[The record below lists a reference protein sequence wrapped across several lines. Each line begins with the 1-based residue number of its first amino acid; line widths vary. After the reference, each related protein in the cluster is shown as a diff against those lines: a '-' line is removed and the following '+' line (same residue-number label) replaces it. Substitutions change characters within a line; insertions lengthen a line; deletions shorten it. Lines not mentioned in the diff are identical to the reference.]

1 MIAQRLIA
9 FIPIVIAVSILIF
22 LALRVVPG
30 DPVTVLTAGSP
41 VPAEVKEQ
49 LRREFDLDKPLTVQ
63 YWNWAKNAVQGDF
76 GISLKTREPVTELLG
91 ETLPITLT
99 ILIGGLILSM
109 LISIP
114 LGVIAALRQGRLS
127 DQLIIGATL
136 VTLSVPVFTAG
147 ILAIIVFSFWL
158 GWLPPFGR
166 GEGFGWDRISHLL
179 MPWCVLGLAM
189 TAAQTNTL
197 RAGMIDVLNRE
208 YILAAEA
215 RGLRPIAVIR
225 HGFRTAMVPVVNIL
239 GVQFGYMIVGTVLVD
254 FVFGMGGIG
263 QLLVDAVN
271 QRDYPVVQAILV
283 CIAVAFTAT
292 TLLVDIVASRLDPR
306 YAD

>member
-1 MIAQRLIA
+1 MSAQRLIA

-76 GISLKTREPVTELLG
+76 GISLKTREPVTELLS
-91 ETLPITLT
+91 ETLPITLA

-109 LISIP
+109 LISVP
-114 LGVIAALRQGRLS
+114 LGIIAALRQGRLT
-127 DQLIIGATL
+127 DQLIIGGTL

-166 GEGFGWDRISHLL
+166 GEGFGWDRVAHLI

-225 HGFRTAMVPVVNIL
+225 HGLRTAMVPVVTIL

-263 QLLVDAVN
+263 QLLVAAVN

>member
-1 MIAQRLIA
+1 MILRRLMA
-9 FIPIVIAVSILIF
+9 FVPIVVAVSILIF

-49 LRREFDLDKPLTVQ
+49 LRRAFDLDKPLVTQ
-63 YWNWAKNAVQGDF
+63 YTLWAGKALTGDF
-76 GISLKTREPVTELLG
+76 GISLKSRIPVTRLLAQSI
-91 ETLPITLT
+91 PITLAV
-99 ILIGGLILSM
+99 LAGGLVLSM
-109 LISIP
+109 LISLP
-114 LGVIAALRQGRLS
+114 LGILAALRQGRWI
-127 DQLIIGATL
+127 DQAIIAGTL

-147 ILAIIVFSFWL
+147 ILSIIVFSFWL

-166 GEGFGWDRISHLL
+166 GTGFLDGIRHLIL
-179 MPWCVLGLAM
+179 PWCVLGLSL

-197 RAGMIDVLNRE
+197 RAGMIDVLNRD
-208 YILAAEA
+208 YLLAAEG
-215 RGLRPIAVIR
+215 RGLPPLAVLR
-225 HGFRTAMVPVVNIL
+225 HGLRTAMVPVVTVL

-254 FVFGMGGIG
+254 YVFGLGGIG

-283 CIAVAFTAT
+283 TIAVAFTAT

-306 YAD
+306 YAE

>member
-1 MIAQRLIA
+1 M
-9 FIPIVIAVSILIF
+9 
-22 LALRVVPG
+22 
-30 DPVTVLTAGSP
+30 
-41 VPAEVKEQ
+41 
-49 LRREFDLDKPLTVQ
+49 
-63 YWNWAKNAVQGDF
+63 
-76 GISLKTREPVTELLG
+76 
-91 ETLPITLT
+91 
-99 ILIGGLILSM
+99 
-109 LISIP
+109 
-114 LGVIAALRQGRLS
+114 
-127 DQLIIGATL
+127 
-136 VTLSVPVFTAG
+136 
-147 ILAIIVFSFWL
+147 FSFWL
-158 GWLPPFGR
+158 GLAAALRR
-166 GEGFGWDRISHLL
+166 GEGFGWDRVAHLI

-208 YILAAEA
+208 YLLAAEA

-225 HGFRTAMVPVVNIL
+225 HGLRTAMVPVVTIL

-263 QLLVDAVN
+263 QLLVAAVN

>member
-1 MIAQRLIA
+1 MTASRLLS
-9 FIPIVIAVSILIF
+9 FIPIVVAVSILIF

-30 DPVTVLTAGSP
+30 DPITVLTAGSP

-49 LRREFDLDKPLTVQ
+49 LRKAFNLDQPLASQ
-63 YWNWAKNAVQGDF
+63 YLLWAKGAIQGDF
-76 GISLKTREPVTELLG
+76 GVSLKTREPVTDLLG
-91 ETLPITLT
+91 KTFPITLT
-99 ILIGGLILSM
+99 VLIGGVLLSM

-114 LGVIAALRQGRLS
+114 LGVIAAVRQGRAA

-136 VTLSVPVFTAG
+136 IMLSVPVFTAG
-147 ILAIIVFSFWL
+147 ILSIIVFSFWL
-158 GWLPPFGR
+158 DWLPPFGR
-166 GEGFGWDRISHLL
+166 GEWLWDRIEHLIL
-179 MPWCVLGLAM
+179 PCTVLGLAL

-197 RAGMIDVLNRE
+197 RAGMIDVLSRD
-208 YILAAEA
+208 YIVAAEA
-215 RGLRPIAVIR
+215 RGLSRLAVLR
-225 HGFRTAMVPVVNIL
+225 HGLRTAMVPVVTVL

-254 FVFGMGGIG
+254 YVFGLGGIG

-292 TLLVDIVASRLDPR
+292 TLLVDVVASRLDPR

>member
-1 MIAQRLIA
+1 
-9 FIPIVIAVSILIF
+9 
-22 LALRVVPG
+22 
-30 DPVTVLTAGSP
+30 
-41 VPAEVKEQ
+41 
-49 LRREFDLDKPLTVQ
+49 
-63 YWNWAKNAVQGDF
+63 
-76 GISLKTREPVTELLG
+76 
-91 ETLPITLT
+91 
-99 ILIGGLILSM
+99 
-109 LISIP
+109 
-114 LGVIAALRQGRLS
+114 
-127 DQLIIGATL
+127 
-136 VTLSVPVFTAG
+136 
-147 ILAIIVFSFWL
+147 
-158 GWLPPFGR
+158 
-166 GEGFGWDRISHLL
+166 
-179 MPWCVLGLAM
+179 M